1 VAEGKVKR
9 LEEYLE
15 ASQAVLEAAE
25 QEVKSVRGQ

>member
-1 VAEGKVKR
+1 VVPAKAAEVEVER

-25 QEVKSVRGQ
+25 YEV